1 MSLAVLLLLI
11 HLAVC
16 LVVYILE
23 KLGALRASQ
32 LSMSI
37 VVLVPVWGMLCLLVQ
52 EIRARLHADPSKD
65 VGIEKLLIDDEI
77 QRSIVVDEDADAE
90 SVVPLEEALLVNDVS
105 TRRGLMMEVMYAD
118 PGDYVTQLQAARMN
132 DDTEVV
138 HYAVTALVELQK
150 EYDLQFQRLERIVA
164 LNPDDDGALNE
175 EISLM
180 ERYLG
185 SGLLEGNARI
195 MQLRSYSDLL
205 AQRLAKGETASLW
218 ARKVDT
224 DLKLGEYDKAD
235 EGIRRM
241 LEQWPQ
247 DERGYLFLIRYHA
260 QVKDREG
267 IDRALDLIREKNVY
281 LSPNGRSEVLFWGGE
296 VDWNA
301 GSPKEAEIAEV
312 TV

>member
-1 MSLAVLLLLI
+1 MNLVTLLLLI
-11 HLAVC
+11 HLLIC
-16 LVVYILE
+16 LVVYILA
-23 KLGALRASQ
+23 KLDVLRSSQ

-37 VVLVPVWGMLCLLVQ
+37 VVLVPIWGLLCLLIQ
-52 EIRARLHADPSKD
+52 EIRVRIHADPFKE
-65 VGIEKLLIDDEI
+65 VGIEKLLVNDEI
-77 QRSIVVDEDADAE
+77 HRSILVDEDEGAE
-90 SVVPLEEALLVNDVS
+90 NVVPLEEALLVNDVS

-150 EYDLQFQRLERIVA
+150 EYDLQFQRLERIMA
-164 LNPDDDGALNE
+164 LDPDDTSALTE
-175 EISLM
+175 TISLT

-205 AQRLAKGETASLW
+205 ERRLAKVESAALW

-224 DLKLGEYDKAD
+224 DLKLGEYAKAD
-235 EGIRRM
+235 EGIHRM
-241 LEQWPQ
+241 LEQWPR

-260 QVKDREG
+260 LVKDRAG
-267 IDRALDLIREKNVY
+267 IDQALALIRENNVY
-281 LSPNGRSEVLFWGGE
+281 LSPSGRSEVIFWGGE
-296 VDWNA
+296 ADQPVRPA
-301 GSPKEAEIAEV
+301 QEEAAV